1 MPRIILN
8 TVLSIRAHCYLCF
21 NFAIIIVCN
30 RHPMRKTQ
38 LAQICRL
45 CGWFPWAL
53 AGFAH
58 VSAVGWKGSCRLVL
72 LLFAKPSRVCDSGWD
87 KWADLALL
95 YTISLPHQSKL
106 SLSSWWYPSSE
117 RRRAERL
124 KGSWVLGL
132 ELVQS
137 PFYHMPL
144 AIANLRASLESQD
157 QGIGSTTAWKELQNH
172 VAIGWL

>member
-1 MPRIILN
+1 MPGVILN

-87 KWADLALL
+87 KWADLALHDL
-95 YTISLPHQSKL
+95 SSPTVQTELVLMVVSKFREKKSRNAEGLLSPRLRTGTKPLLPHAVGQSK
-106 SLSSWWYPSSE
+106 
-117 RRRAERL
+117 
-124 KGSWVLGL
+124 
-132 ELVQS
+132 
-137 PFYHMPL
+137 
-144 AIANLRASLESQD
+144 SQ
-157 QGIGSTTAWKELQNH
+157 G
-172 VAIGWL
+172 

>member
-1 MPRIILN
+1 MPGIILN

-72 LLFAKPSRVCDSGWD
+72 LVFAKPSHVSVS
-87 KWADLALL
+87 LAGTNGLTWL
-95 YTISLPHQSKL
+95 YSTRSLFPN
-106 SLSSWWYPSSE
+106 
-117 RRRAERL
+117 
-124 KGSWVLGL
+124 
-132 ELVQS
+132 S
-137 PFYHMPL
+137 P
-144 AIANLRASLESQD
+144 N
-157 QGIGSTTAWKELQNH
+157 
-172 VAIGWL
+172 